1 MLFFVVVVFN
11 IKGRELDHVKNSVF
25 LYKPHIQVNCS
36 MVTYISYIKQESVGG
51 KKIHVNILFMLLQEP
66 LIYITVH
73 LHQTLQLK
81 KKKSELLF
89 IGLWKRK
96 NVKLLSCCAY
106 FNF

>member
-11 IKGRELDHVKNSVF
+11 IKGGELVHVKNSAF

-51 KKIHVNILFMLLQEP
+51 KKNTCEYIVHVTTGTSYLYHCTFASNSAAE
-66 LIYITVH
+66 
-73 LHQTLQLK
+73 

>member
-51 KKIHVNILFMLLQEP
+51 KKNTCEYIVHVTTGTSYLYHCTFASNSE
-66 LIYITVH
+66 
-73 LHQTLQLK
+73 K
-81 KKKSELLF
+81 KKKKIRTFVYRAVEKEKCKTSELLC
-89 IGLWKRK
+89 
-96 NVKLLSCCAY
+96 LL
-106 FNF
+106 